1 MSAEAAIAAGGPRQG
16 AAAPSLWPFAL
27 GEVLF
32 AAAALAATLL
42 LSPETAKA
50 ARAGIA
56 AAAAGAACALPA
68 LRLGIPR
75 GTNGVLAGFSL
86 GFFARMICVA
96 VGLVLSGARGP
107 FALTWAF
114 AFFALYAATQG
125 VEIAY
130 VFAAARK
137 GSSAARRS
145 TP

>member
-1 MSAEAAIAAGGPRQG
+1 MSAESAIAPGGPRQG
-16 AAAPSLWPFAL
+16 GAAPSVWPFAL

-32 AAAALAATLL
+32 AAVAFTATLL
-42 LSPETAKA
+42 LSPETSKA
-50 ARAGIA
+50 ARAGLA

-68 LRLGIPR
+68 LRLGVPR

-86 GFFARMICVA
+86 GFFARMISVA
-96 VGLVLSGARGP
+96 LGLALSGARGP
-107 FALTWAF
+107 AALTWAF

-137 GSSAARRS
+137 GSSVARRS